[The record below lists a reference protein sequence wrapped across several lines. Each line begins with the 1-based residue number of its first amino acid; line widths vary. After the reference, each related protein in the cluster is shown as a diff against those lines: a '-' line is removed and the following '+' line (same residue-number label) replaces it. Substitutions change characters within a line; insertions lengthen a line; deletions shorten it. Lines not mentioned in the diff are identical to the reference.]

1 VWLRNPRSAMSGALL
16 VSDQVED
23 HYRAA
28 LDAAAPGVARVVL
41 RPDGCEGDPSRVEI
55 AFFSGD
61 LFPERVREFVL
72 ALRDAKQLRWLHT
85 FSAGVDNP
93 WFQALRA
100 RGVRLTTSSGANAVP
115 IAQTV
120 LLYLLALSRDFA
132 RWQDAQKRHAWEP
145 HQVVDLQDL
154 TLGVVGL
161 GPIGLEVA
169 RLGAALSMRVVAVR
183 RSPRGDE
190 PCETWPIARLD
201 ALLPRA
207 DALVLALPLSDDTRH
222 LLDARRVALLKR
234 GAWLV
239 NVGRGAVVDEAALVA
254 ALQSGQLGGAGLDV
268 FEVEPLPPESPLWSL
283 PNVIVTPHNSGDS
296 PGNQVRA
303 AEIFLGNL
311 ARFGRGAALRN
322 EVA

>member
-1 VWLRNPRSAMSGALL
+1 MGGALL

-41 RPDGCEGDPSRVEI
+41 RPEACEGDPSRVEI
-55 AFFSGD
+55 AYFSGD

-120 LLYLLALSRDFA
+120 LLYLLALSRDLA
-132 RWQDAQKRHAWEP
+132 SWQDAQQRRAWERHA
-145 HQVVDLQDL
+145 VVDLQGL

-169 RLGAALSMRVVAVR
+169 RLGAALRMRVVGVR

-201 ALLPRA
+201 ALLPSA
-207 DALVLALPLSDDTRH
+207 DALVLALPLSDDTHH
-222 LLDARRVALLKR
+222 LLDARRIALLKR
-234 GAWLV
+234 GAWIV
-239 NVGRGAVVDEAALVA
+239 NVGRGALVEEAALVA

-268 FEVEPLPPESPLWSL
+268 FEVEPLPPASPLWTM

-303 AEIFLGNL
+303 AEIFLDNL
-311 ARFGRGAALRN
+311 ARFGRGEALRN

>member
-1 VWLRNPRSAMSGALL
+1 MGGALL

-41 RPDGCEGDPSRVEI
+41 RPEACEGDPSRVEI
-55 AFFSGD
+55 AYFSGD

-120 LLYLLALSRDFA
+120 LLYLLALSRDLA
-132 RWQDAQKRHAWEP
+132 SWQDAQQRRAWERHA
-145 HQVVDLQDL
+145 VVDLQGL

-169 RLGAALSMRVVAVR
+169 RLGAALRMRVVGVR

-201 ALLPRA
+201 ALLPSA
-207 DALVLALPLSDDTRH
+207 DALVLALPLSDDTHH
-222 LLDARRVALLKR
+222 LLDARRIALLKR
-234 GAWLV
+234 GAWIV
-239 NVGRGAVVDEAALVA
+239 NVGRGALVEEAALVA

-268 FEVEPLPPESPLWSL
+268 FEVEPLPPASPLWSM

-303 AEIFLGNL
+303 AEIFLDNL
-311 ARFGRGAALRN
+311 ARFDRGEALRN

>member
-1 VWLRNPRSAMSGALL
+1 MLL
-16 VSDQVED
+16 VSDWVEA
-23 HYRAA
+23 HYGAA
-28 LDAAAPGVARVVL
+28 LDAAAPGVPRIVL
-41 RPDGCEGDPSRVEI
+41 NPDGVSGDPTSVEI

-61 LFPERVREFVL
+61 VFPERVREFVL
-72 ALRDAKQLRWLHT
+72 TLRDAKELRWLHT

-120 LLYLLALSRDFA
+120 MLYLLALSRDLA
-132 RWQDAQKRHAWEP
+132 RWSDAQRRRAWEP
-145 HQVVDLQDL
+145 HAMIELQGL

-169 RLGAALSMRVVAVR
+169 RLGAALQMRVVGMR
-183 RSPRGDE
+183 RTPQGDE
-190 PCETWPIARLD
+190 PCETWPMARLD
-201 ALLPRA
+201 ELLPQL
-207 DALVLALPLSDDTRH
+207 DALVLALPLTEDTRH
-222 LLDARRVALLKR
+222 LLDGRRLALLKR

-239 NVGRGAVVDEAALVA
+239 NVGRGALIDEAALVA

-268 FEVEPLPPESPLWSL
+268 FEVEPLPPESPLWSM

-296 PGNQVRA
+296 PGNLHRA
-303 AEIFLGNL
+303 TAIFLDNL
-311 ARFGRGAALRN
+311 ARWRRGDALRN
-322 EVA
+322 EVS